1 MKKAEEEL
9 TLHLRLRPVETVSI
23 EIPKDTLE
31 ALKKIAAHRD
41 MSYQALL
48 KFYIGQGLRQD
59 LAKHFADRLLETT
72 ARVLAPHPLARGGL
86 GHYAGNSPRSGE
98 LTLSG
103 EQSSPHWP
111 YGIEG
116 DRIASSP
123 G

>member
-48 KFYIGQGLRQD
+48 KFYIGQGLRQG

-72 ARVLAPHPLARGGL
+72 AQVLALHIRSLEEVSAIMQEIRGG
-86 GHYAGNSPRSGE
+86 AAN
-98 LTLSG
+98 
-103 EQSSPHWP
+103 
-111 YGIEG
+111 
-116 DRIASSP
+116 
-123 G
+123 